1 MMEMSEEG
9 LVHMASFFK
18 EDIHFLSF
26 LASEI
31 PSVLN
36 IFHS

>member
-9 LVHMASFFK
+9 LVHMSSLFK
-18 EDIHFLSF
+18 EDIHSLSL